1 MSAPRPVK
9 IAASL
14 LAADFRALGH
24 AVQEAE
30 QAGVDWLHLD
40 VMDGRFVPN
49 LSFGPPVIGPLRE
62 LTSLPFDAHLMTEH
76 PEELFPACVEAG
88 INFVTVHVEA
98 CRHLQRTL
106 STLRELG
113 LRAGVTLNPATPLAS
128 IEEVLPDVDLV
139 LLMTVNPGFGGQKF
153 IPATLAK
160 AKQARAKLD
169 AYEQQTGRRIRL
181 EIDGGV
187 NTANIAKIAR
197 AGVDAFVAGSAV
209 YGAGKDSDPHRY
221 DSIIGALRQQ
231 LREA

>member
-153 IPATLAK
+153 IPQMMDK
-160 AKQARAKLD
+160 IRRCRAMLD
-169 AYEQQTGRRIRL
+169 AASSPADL
-181 EIDGGV
+181 SIDGGV
-187 NTANIAKIAR
+187 GVANAAQVVAAGASVLVAGTALFR
-197 AGVDAFVAGSAV
+197 HPEGLSAGVRA
-209 YGAGKDSDPHRY
+209 
-221 DSIIGALRQQ
+221 
-231 LREA
+231 LREAATGG